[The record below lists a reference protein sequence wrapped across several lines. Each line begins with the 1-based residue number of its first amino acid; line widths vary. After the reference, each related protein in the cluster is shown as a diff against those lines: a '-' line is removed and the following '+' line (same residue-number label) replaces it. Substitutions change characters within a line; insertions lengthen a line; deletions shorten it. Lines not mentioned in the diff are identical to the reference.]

1 MFLLN
6 SFFDI
11 ASYAN
16 YNTPYISGPNKDFEK
31 IEELKI
37 CSAYFFKWFRENHM
51 KSNLVKYHLLLSS
64 RNPFQVNIE
73 GHIMYEGE
81 EEKPLEF
88 KIDSQLLFE
97 SHMSILFKKSS
108 QKLHSIW
115 RITNYIDLEK
125 WKCLMSIYNILV

>member
-1 MFLLN
+1 
-6 SFFDI
+6 
-11 ASYAN
+11 
-16 YNTPYISGPNKDFEK
+16 
-31 IEELKI
+31 
-37 CSAYFFKWFRENHM
+37 M
-51 KSNLVKYHLLLSS
+51 KSNLVKYHPLVSS

-73 GHIMYEGE
+73 GHIMYEGK